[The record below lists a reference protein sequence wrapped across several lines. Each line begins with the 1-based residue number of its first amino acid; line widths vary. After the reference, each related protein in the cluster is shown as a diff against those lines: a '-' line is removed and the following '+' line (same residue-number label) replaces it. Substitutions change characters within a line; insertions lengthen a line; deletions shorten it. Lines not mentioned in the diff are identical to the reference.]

1 MNKKVLLLKIIL
13 FCYILIIIVNLSFY
27 VYASITPKF
36 QVNSK
41 SNILIYDNDSNELF
55 DNSSFDTYVTL
66 DEISDNVKNAIISVE
81 DKNFY
86 THKGFDYLRIAK
98 AMVSN
103 IKNRKITQGAST
115 ISQQYI
121 KNLFLDFDQTWK
133 RKIEEAYLTYELEV
147 HYSKEEILEG
157 YLNTIDF
164 GAGNYGIY
172 KASKYYFNK
181 LPSELTLSEAS
192 ILVGIPKNPSYYN
205 PVSNY
210 EESKKRQAV
219 VLESMV
225 NNKYITEKEKKEAYN
240 SKLSFYAVK
249 EKKELSSLYYYKDA
263 VLEELESIKTI
274 PSSLLELDGLKI
286 YTSLDKN
293 AQVLL
298 ENNIDS
304 YMSETSMQVASTII
318 SPSNGEIIA
327 LIGGKDYSISQYNR
341 VTSSKRQVGSTIKPF
356 LYYGALENGFTPST
370 TFLSEQTT
378 FNLGSEYYSP
388 KNAGN
393 IYANKNISLLAA
405 IAYSDNVYAMKT
417 HFFLGL
423 ENLGEITKRAGIKTS
438 VLANASSALGTTEI
452 NMLDYANGFITL
464 ANLGVHK
471 NPHLIRKVTDLNDN
485 VLYEYKDEEEYV
497 LNEKY
502 VYILNNLL
510 TSTYSYSMVN
520 YTSPTLISV
529 NDILGNNKYAVKSGS
544 TASDYLTI
552 GYNKD
557 YLVMV
562 WAGNDDNS
570 KLKTSESRI
579 TKKIWASTIT
589 NLPKSENP
597 WYNIPK
603 GIVASIIDPI
613 SGEIN
618 VGSKYVCYYEKGTEP
633 NYELS
638 DIYQII
644 NEDE

>member
-327 LIGGKDYSISQYNR
+327 LIVGKDYSISQYNR

>member
-181 LPSELTLSEAS
+181 LPLELTLSEAS

-423 ENLGEITKRAGIKTS
+423 ENLGEITKRTGIKTS

>member
-181 LPSELTLSEAS
+181 LPSELALSEAS